1 MSLGAII
8 LAKCNLCFTYSFHI
22 SRVANVLFLN
32 VCSFLRI
39 NNSEIHLLTSLSM
52 RTHTWFVHL
61 AVLYESVNW
70 QENHHSQPP
79 LCFAAAHLN
88 LIWNER
94 HFHIKNEFAFPLFLH
109 PPPPSSKILAPS
121 HNLKETQQDSWDC
134 VSGFCLS
141 DVLAQGRRGLLRG
154 NPAQPC
160 LKGDGNSS
168 RGFCWWMEGTAKWL
182 PPLLACCLSQLLLM
196 CFPA

>member
-39 NNSEIHLLTSLSM
+39 NNSKIHLLTSLSL

-109 PPPPSSKILAPS
+109 SPPRSKIAGAVCLFFVYQMCWRRAGEGCWGVIQLSP
-121 HNLKETQQDSWDC
+121 
-134 VSGFCLS
+134 VS
-141 DVLAQGRRGLLRG
+141 RE
-154 NPAQPC
+154 
-160 LKGDGNSS
+160 
-168 RGFCWWMEGTAKWL
+168 MGTAAGAFAGGWRV
-182 PPLLACCLSQLLLM
+182 QLND
-196 CFPA
+196 CHRC